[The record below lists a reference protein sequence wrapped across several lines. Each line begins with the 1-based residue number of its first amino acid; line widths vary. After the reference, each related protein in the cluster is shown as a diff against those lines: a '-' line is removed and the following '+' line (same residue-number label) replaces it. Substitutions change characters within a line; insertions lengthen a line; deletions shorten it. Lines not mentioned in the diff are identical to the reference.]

1 MLPRPDSRYAL
12 CLFLFAPALAAGLPP
27 DCSGAS
33 ARPARLWPADGK
45 LRPVTVGGVT
55 DPDNDPVSVTVL
67 SVHQDEPLSNPGQT
81 DASWI
86 GTPQPRL
93 RAHRKPEGDGRVYH
107 LRFRGEDAQ
116 GGSCE
121 GEVTVCVPASE
132 DGGCGDGGARVD
144 STGS

>member
-1 MLPRPDSRYAL
+1 LLPRPVFRGSASL
-12 CLFLFAPALAAGLPP
+12 LLLAFAFFEGLPP
-27 DCSGAS
+27 VCSGAA

-45 LRPVTVGGVT
+45 LRAITIGGVT
-55 DPDNDPVSVTVL
+55 DPDDDPVAITVL
-67 SVHQDEPLSNPGQT
+67 SVHQDEPLSSPGQP

-86 GTPQPRL
+86 GTPQPRV
-93 RAHRKPEGDGRVYH
+93 RADRKAEGDGRVYH
-107 LRFRGEDAQ
+107 LRFRGEDGE

-121 GEVTVCVPASE
+121 GEATVCVPASE